1 MKTWGCKCRGYG
13 TLKLLFYPSLLGL
26 WEKSVIILKIWKNY
40 WNSHHNK
47 LFAEGSSRSS
57 RSSRTTLILRRFLGT
72 SESRYLSDF
81 RANFIFSNV
90 DATKKIIIIIIN
102 IDAPGDS
109 KVSDKEK
116 KVGQNLKM
124 EIKKIWNMTSVIV
137 VSVIVGA
144 LRGMIKSWMND

>member
-1 MKTWGCKCRGYG
+1 M
-13 TLKLLFYPSLLGL
+13 
-26 WEKSVIILKIWKNY
+26 KIWKNY

-47 LFAEGSSRSS
+47 LFAEGSS

-81 RANFIFSNV
+81 RANFIFSIV

-102 IDAPGDS
+102 IDASSDS

-124 EIKKIWNMTSVIV
+124 EIKMIWNMTSVIV

-144 LRGMIKSWMND
+144 LESMIKSWMND

>member
-1 MKTWGCKCRGYG
+1 MQRLWNVVCT
-13 TLKLLFYPSLLGL
+13 FYLSLLGL

-57 RSSRTTLILRRFLGT
+57 RTTLILRRFLGT

-81 RANFIFSNV
+81 RANFIFSIV

-102 IDAPGDS
+102 IDASSDS

-124 EIKKIWNMTSVIV
+124 EIKMIWNMTSVIV

-144 LRGMIKSWMND
+144 LGSKIKSWMND

>member
-1 MKTWGCKCRGYG
+1 MQRLWNVVCT
-13 TLKLLFYPSLLGL
+13 FYLSLLGL

-57 RSSRTTLILRRFLGT
+57 RTTLILRRFLGT

-81 RANFIFSNV
+81 RANFIVSIV

-102 IDAPGDS
+102 IDASSDS

-116 KVGQNLKM
+116 KVGQNLKV
-124 EIKKIWNMTSVIV
+124 EIKMIWNMTSVIV

-144 LRGMIKSWMND
+144 LGSKIKSWMND